1 MSGKSHTDIEEG
13 SAFTPKFDA
22 DGLITAVVTDVKS
35 GDVLMVA
42 HMNAEAVAKT
52 IESGEAWYF
61 SRSRKK
67 LWKKGETSGHV
78 QRVVELRVD
87 CDQDALWLKVEQ
99 VGRGRLPHRPALV
112 FLPRGAA
119 RQERRGDAGIPRRR
133 QDLRSESGL
142 RQIMSGRVA
151 LRLDARERGT
161 VAYLTVDNRA
171 KLNTL
176 DRALM
181 IEFIEQVDQLS
192 TREDLRVLVLAGAGE
207 AAFIGGASI
216 PEMAALDRDNAEGFI
231 TLVHRTCD
239 CLRRLPVPVIAA
251 IDGYALGAGLEVAVS
266 CDLRVATTRAKFAM
280 PEVKVGIPSV
290 VEAALIPRLIGFGR
304 ARELLMLGE
313 IIDADTALR
322 WGLVE
327 RVVAP
332 DALDAE
338 VEKIVASLL
347 AAGAQAVRAQK
358 ALMQAWEKLPVDA
371 AIAAGIEAF
380 VRAYETDEP
389 KQMLS
394 AFAKRKRD

>member
-1 MSGKSHTDIEEG
+1 MIAAT
-13 SAFTPKFDA
+13 
-22 DGLITAVVTDVKS
+22 
-35 GDVLMVA
+35 
-42 HMNAEAVAKT
+42 
-52 IESGEAWYF
+52 
-61 SRSRKK
+61 RK
-67 LWKKGETSGHV
+67 
-78 QRVVELRVD
+78 D
-87 CDQDALWLKVEQ
+87 
-99 VGRGRLPHRPALV
+99 
-112 FLPRGAA
+112 
-119 RQERRGDAGIPRRR
+119 
-133 QDLRSESGL
+133 
-142 RQIMSGRVA
+142 
-151 LRLDARERGT
+151 
-161 VAYLTVDNRA
+161 
-171 KLNTL
+171 
-176 DRALM
+176 
-181 IEFIEQVDQLS
+181 
-192 TREDLRVLVLAGAGE
+192 
-207 AAFIGGASI
+207 
-216 PEMAALDRDNAEGFI
+216 FI

-371 AIAAGIEAF
+371 AITAGIDAF